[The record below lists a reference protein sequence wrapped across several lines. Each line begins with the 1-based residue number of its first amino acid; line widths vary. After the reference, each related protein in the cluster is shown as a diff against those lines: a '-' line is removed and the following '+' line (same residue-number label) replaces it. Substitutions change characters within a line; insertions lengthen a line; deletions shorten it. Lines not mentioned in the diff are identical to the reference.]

1 MNISTIFL
9 NWQNVLRRQNRR
21 GAFTDYEWAGYCP
34 WRTNMKK
41 QLVFTIVLVSIFFVC
56 VAFNA
61 KAKGANCCPAPCDE
75 VCPAPCD
82 NICQRRSNGCY
93 LTEKSIFE
101 SRLFEN
107 QLIGKKSRSRIQF
120 YGWMLTGIT
129 VNNHGSTNAYG
140 GNPNPGGASTYEYNN
155 RRYSDGSIKRAG
167 YNDQS
172 GNSSILM
179 LEQPTDWKLNHLWI
193 GARRD
198 LTNRLDWGFQADF
211 LYGTDTRYTRNW
223 GDRSFDYDWG
233 SGDYYP
239 SFAQLFAT
247 VGTKDLFV
255 KAGKFSGGF
264 AYEGLAA
271 PREFFYSHA
280 NICYGRPF
288 VTNGVMLEWHPN
300 KKWMF
305 TGGWTAGVYNC
316 IDNPFE
322 DNGFLGKATYN
333 FTKDVSLT
341 YKIFY
346 NDKGYRNDNNIAG
359 IDCLNTLIFTWKI
372 NKKWFYMGEIAY
384 TDNKT
389 YTVGG
394 TQISGNAW
402 GLNNHLIR
410 TLNEKWSVG
419 FRGEFHHSHNSFF
432 DNANVTYTTAPGLA
446 GNGGQGCDIW
456 TFTVATHYKINPKTT
471 LRPEIRY
478 DYADYNNGYRPF
490 GGGND
495 NAQRKND
502 QFCGGVSF
510 IVMF

>member
-1 MNISTIFL
+1 
-9 NWQNVLRRQNRR
+9 
-21 GAFTDYEWAGYCP
+21 
-34 WRTNMKK
+34 MKN
-41 QLVFTIVLVSIFFVC
+41 QLVSTIVLVTLSIVL
-56 VAFNA
+56 VAFNE
-61 KAKGANCCPAPCDE
+61 KAMAANCCPAPCDS
-75 VCPAPCD
+75 VCPNPCD
-82 NICQRRSNGCY
+82 DVCRTKSADCY
-93 LTEKSIFE
+93 LTNKSIFA
-101 SRLFEN
+101 SPLFEN
-107 QLIGKKSRSRIQF
+107 HIIGKKSKSRIQF
-120 YGWMLTGIT
+120 YGWALTGIT

-140 GNPNPGGASTYEYNN
+140 GNPNPGGASVYDYNN
-155 RRYSDGSIKRAG
+155 RRNSDGTLRRAG

-193 GARRD
+193 GAKRD

-239 SFAQLFAT
+239 SFTQLFAT

-255 KAGKFSGGF
+255 KVGKFSGGF

-288 VTNGVMLEWHPN
+288 VTQGAMVEWRPN
-300 KKWMF
+300 KKWWF
-305 TGGWTAGVYNC
+305 TGGWLAGVYNSF
-316 IDNPFE
+316 DNPYG
-322 DNGFLGKATYN
+322 DSAFLGKATYN

-346 NDKGYRNDNNIAG
+346 NDKGYRNTNNIAG
-359 IDCLNTLIFTWKI
+359 IDCLNTLILTWNI
-372 NKKWFYMGEIAY
+372 NKHWFYMGEIAY

-389 YTVGG
+389 YTTGG
-394 TQISGNAW
+394 KIGGDAW
-402 GLNNHLIR
+402 GINNHLIR
-410 TLNEKWSVG
+410 TINDKWSVG
-419 FRGEFHHSHNSFF
+419 FRGEYHHSHNSMF
-432 DNANVTYTTAPGLA
+432 DNPNIAFVNEQGLA
-446 GNGGQGCDIW
+446 GDGGRGGDIW
-456 TFTVATHYKINPKTT
+456 SFTVAAPYKINPKTT
-471 LRPEIRY
+471 FRPELRY

-490 GGGND
+490 GGGSN

-502 QFCGGVSF
+502 QLCGGVSF